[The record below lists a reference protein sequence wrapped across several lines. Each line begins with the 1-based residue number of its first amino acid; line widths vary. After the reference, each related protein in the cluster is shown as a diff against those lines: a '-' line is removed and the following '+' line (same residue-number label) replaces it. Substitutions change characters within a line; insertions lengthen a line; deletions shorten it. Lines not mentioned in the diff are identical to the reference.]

1 MVLFSGPALVVLIV
15 CLMIVLPAFFNAYL

>member
-1 MVLFSGPALVVLIV
+1 MLFSGPALVVLIV

>member
-1 MVLFSGPALVVLIV
+1 MLLSGPALVVLIV